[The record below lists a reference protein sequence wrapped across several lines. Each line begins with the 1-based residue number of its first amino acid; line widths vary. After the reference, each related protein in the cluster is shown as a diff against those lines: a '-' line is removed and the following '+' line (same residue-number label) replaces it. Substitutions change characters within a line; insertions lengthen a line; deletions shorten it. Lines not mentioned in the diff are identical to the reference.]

1 MVPTVDALRR
11 EGVEY
16 RGVLYAGLMLT
27 HSGPKVLEF
36 NCRFGDPETQALM
49 ARWKGDLLEAL
60 WRTAAGTLDEARI
73 GFEPG
78 ASCCVVV
85 CAQGYPGAPR
95 TGDAIEGIG
104 LAESGVSGADRV
116 LCFHAG
122 TRAGEGGGVVTAGGR
137 VLGVT
142 AVSGDL
148 RAARDAAT
156 EAARRIAFP
165 GAFLRGDIGMRVLAP
180 TRS

>member
-1 MVPTVDALRR
+1 M
-11 EGVEY
+11 
-16 RGVLYAGLMLT
+16 
-27 HSGPKVLEF
+27 
-36 NCRFGDPETQALM
+36 
-49 ARWKGDLLEAL
+49 
-60 WRTAAGTLDEARI
+60 
-73 GFEPG
+73 
-78 ASCCVVV
+78 VV